1 MFAIVL
7 IAIAIA
13 VAVAVAGRLVNV
25 VRNDRPLS
33 PPRSHSHEVDQHSTR
48 LFRVV

>member
-7 IAIAIA
+7 IA
-13 VAVAVAGRLVNV
+13 VAVAVRLVIV

-33 PPRSHSHEVDQHSTR
+33 PPRSHTHEVDQHSTR
-48 LFRVV
+48 LLRVV

>member
-1 MFAIVL
+1 MFAILL

-13 VAVAVAGRLVNV
+13 VSVAVAARLVNV

-33 PPRSHSHEVDQHSTR
+33 PPRSHFHELDQHSAR
-48 LFRVV
+48 LLRVV

>member
-7 IAIAIA
+7 IAAAIA
-13 VAVAVAGRLVNV
+13 VAARLMIV
-25 VRNDRPLS
+25 VRNDRPPS
-33 PPRSHSHEVDQHSTR
+33 PPRSHTHELDQHSAR

>member
-7 IAIAIA
+7 IAVA
-13 VAVAVAGRLVNV
+13 VAVAVRLMIV

-33 PPRSHSHEVDQHSTR
+33 PPRSHTNEIDQHSAR
-48 LFRVV
+48 LIRVV

>member
-7 IAIAIA
+7 IVIA
-13 VAVAVAGRLVNV
+13 VAVAARLMIV

-33 PPRSHSHEVDQHSTR
+33 PPRSHTHEVDQHSAR

>member
-1 MFAIVL
+1 MFAVVL
-7 IAIAIA
+7 ITVA
-13 VAVAVAGRLVNV
+13 VAVAVRLANV

-33 PPRSHSHEVDQHSTR
+33 PPRSHTQEVDQHSAR

>member
-7 IAIAIA
+7 IVIA
-13 VAVAVAGRLVNV
+13 VAVAARLMIV

-33 PPRSHSHEVDQHSTR
+33 SPRSHTHEVDQHSAR
-48 LFRVV
+48 VFRVV

>member
-7 IAIAIA
+7 IAIA
-13 VAVAVAGRLVNV
+13 VAVAVRLVNV

-33 PPRSHSHEVDQHSTR
+33 PPRSHTHEVDQHSAR

>member
-13 VAVAVAGRLVNV
+13 VAARLVNV

-33 PPRSHSHEVDQHSTR
+33 PPRSHTHEVEQHSAR

>member
-7 IAIAIA
+7 IAIA
-13 VAVAVAGRLVNV
+13 VAGAVRLMIV
-25 VRNDRPLS
+25 VRNDRSLS
-33 PPRSHSHEVDQHSTR
+33 PPRSHTHEVDQHSAR

>member
-13 VAVAVAGRLVNV
+13 IAVAARLVNV

-33 PPRSHSHEVDQHSTR
+33 PPRSHTHELDQHSAR

>member
-1 MFAIVL
+1 MFAIVA

-13 VAVAVAGRLVNV
+13 AAVAVSARLVIV

-33 PPRSHSHEVDQHSTR
+33 PPRSHFHELDQHSAR
-48 LFRVV
+48 LLRVV

>member
-7 IAIAIA
+7 IAAAIP
-13 VAVAVAGRLVNV
+13 VAARLVTV

-33 PPRSHSHEVDQHSTR
+33 PPRSHAHELDQHSAR
-48 LFRVV
+48 LLRVI